1 MTVKTILQYDDIMS
15 NLINDYSI
23 DAKIRFR
30 FLNMRKQ
37 FEPIVQNFQK
47 VREEILKK
55 HAETREDGTMGIF
68 RPEIPDR
75 TKFDSDDAYN
85 KAVEEY
91 NAAMTKY
98 DVTLAEFQKDL
109 DPILNDEANIQFT
122 KFKVDEIMSAGLS
135 SDALLVI
142 IDLIEE

>member
-15 NLINDYSI
+15 NLINDYNI

-68 RPEIPDR
+68 TPERPDR
-75 TKFDSDDAYN
+75 TKFDSDDDYN
-85 KAVEEY
+85 KAVADY
-91 NAAMTKY
+91 NVAMEKY
-98 DVTLAEFQKDL
+98 NTSLEEFQKDL
-109 DPILNDEANIQFT
+109 EPILNDDANIQLT
-122 KFKVDEIMSAGLS
+122 KFKADEIMNAGLS

-142 IDLIEE
+142 YDLIEE